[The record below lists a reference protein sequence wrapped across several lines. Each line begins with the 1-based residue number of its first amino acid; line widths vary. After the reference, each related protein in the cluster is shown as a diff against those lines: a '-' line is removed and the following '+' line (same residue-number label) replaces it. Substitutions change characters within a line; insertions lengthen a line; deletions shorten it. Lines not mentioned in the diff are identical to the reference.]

1 MLNFG
6 LKHRHSSGWHKKFP
20 RQKVEREDP
29 MHLGM
34 HEHLRFRNEYMEGR
48 QGYLS
53 RKEIDNF
60 LEANLG
66 KNVDKVF
73 SEFCKRAK
81 RHKHD
86 ESLRQAFYGELDP
99 ERRWKW
105 RHGGLY
111 TLDAQNKIIR
121 VVRKEIKNGIDAKY
135 AYTYNAAVYPYNI
148 TQYLRETEVTY
159 IGNFYIR
166 TRKWEWALTPV
177 YVCNK
182 EWYSTLLEL
191 GIGKKYVKI
200 SNMNRVVIN
209 FSKDTARGVKKNG
222 YSFKDVYTGKKT
234 HTSFGDVEIPK
245 RVRIPYSTTDYDSD
259 YIFLAKGDGWSSY

>member
-6 LKHRHSSGWHKKFP
+6 LKHGHNRTWHKKFP
-20 RQKVEREDP
+20 RQKIEKEDP
-29 MHLGM
+29 KHLGM
-34 HEHLRFRNEYMEGR
+34 TTHLRLRNEWREGR
-48 QGYLS
+48 NGYLS
-53 RKEIDNF
+53 RKEIDDF

-99 ERRWKW
+99 ERRWRW
-105 RHGGLY
+105 RNKGLY
-111 TLDAQNKIIR
+111 TVDSQNKIIR
-121 VVRKEIKNGIDAKY
+121 VIKKEAKGGVDARY
-135 AYTYNAAVYPYNI
+135 AHAHNAAVYPYNI

-159 IGNFYIR
+159 LGNFYIR
-166 TRKWEWALTPV
+166 TRKWEWVLTPV
-177 YVCNK
+177 YVCSK

-200 SNMNRVVIN
+200 SNMSRVFIN
-209 FSKDTARGVKKNG
+209 FSKDTAHGVNKNG

-234 HTSFGDVEIPK
+234 HTSFGDIEIPK
-245 RVRIPYSTTDYDSD
+245 RVRIPYSTSEYDSD
-259 YIFLAKGDGWSSY
+259 YIFLAKGDDWSLY